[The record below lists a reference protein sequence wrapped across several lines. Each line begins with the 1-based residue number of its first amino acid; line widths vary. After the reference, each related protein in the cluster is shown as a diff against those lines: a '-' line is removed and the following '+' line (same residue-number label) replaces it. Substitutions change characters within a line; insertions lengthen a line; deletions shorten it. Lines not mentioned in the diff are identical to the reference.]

1 MEPDRG
7 CGSAPP
13 GLEVGVDVG
22 TLRKL
27 LMEQS
32 DRIRESG
39 DRVLG
44 EAITRIQQKHEEYF
58 VLIDATVQQ
67 LSERCNSLASRLR
80 MLAEGQHFAKTKE
93 DAHLGMMVLMVAL
106 FLWELAT
113 LTTVGTTGMLTAGR
127 GFVQKSA
134 FSQSGL
140 ATSLAIVGVPEF
152 FDACLDSKNR
162 ASSPLGLG
170 LDS

>member
-39 DRVLG
+39 DRVLE

-58 VLIDATVQQ
+58 VLIDAKVQQ

-80 MLAEGQHFAKTKE
+80 MLEEGQHFAKTKE

-106 FLWELAT
+106 FLWELAI

-127 GFVQKSA
+127 GISA
-134 FSQSGL
+134 KICAFPKWTGDITGDRGSTRVL
-140 ATSLAIVGVPEF
+140 
-152 FDACLDSKNR
+152 
-162 ASSPLGLG
+162 
-170 LDS
+170 